1 MRQNLA
7 GTAAP
12 GGLSYVTEAS
22 TSFGC
27 GENNPISTGQPVE
40 QPSMHQGA
48 MNSIQAKDAAGNMR
62 AKIGTNSGP
71 GGSTFMTESF
81 EPAAGMDSFGKSLNP
96 VLELHGNAG
105 PGCTSY

>member
-40 QPSMHQGA
+40 QPSMRQGA
-48 MNSIQAKDAAGNMR
+48 MNIIQAKDAAGNMT

-71 GGSTFMTESF
+71 GGSSFMTESF